1 MLIPLPLRIRSIVLL
16 LILYLFISVYV
27 DSFRR
32 AYRSKEGT
40 LASIK
45 THYYHRDERG
55 LEGIL
60 KVLGAERTP
69 QTLIKLQELKYNR
82 DSTAYALLRREKAT
96 ISDIKFKTWMS

>member
-1 MLIPLPLRIRSIVLL
+1 M
-16 LILYLFISVYV
+16 
-27 DSFRR
+27 SFLE
-32 AYRSKEGT
+32 AVAIIGADKAKENLGKMSY
-40 LASIK
+40 A
-45 THYYHRDERG
+45 
-55 LEGIL
+55 L